1 MISDIVSMRTTSLS
15 SHSDH
20 QLSVVVMAALVYV
33 FGVVVFVV
41 VEYAVEDTFVVVF
54 VVVGCAVEDT
64 FVAVFVVVEYAVEDK
79 FVIIPVVTPT
89 IANNANKTNV
99 MIPTQ
104 HFEEKGLETRGLM
117 SSSRESEILSNGEQ
131 L

>member
-54 VVVGCAVEDT
+54 VVV
-64 FVAVFVVVEYAVEDK
+64 EYAVEDT